1 MRNGGNKLSRE
12 QNLEKAAAAK
22 AESDKIRE
30 TTTSYCEALM
40 EKIKSKPAEVT
51 YDIIMEL
58 WKPAKEAARDIMKGV
73 EEYEADQA
81 KRRAELDAQAA
92 EIDKRIDALQVKIN
106 AAENRCRTA
115 ASRGNLDTAAA
126 EEEKAEELKKA
137 VSLLKRKRRIASSA
151 ELKGDP
157 VIYGKIREAQNRRQI
172 ADEVCHQYVIKAVD
186 LAEKWEW
193 QFKELHRRAV
203 NAMQRG
209 SALPSYEAERVDKVV
224 EHFNAP
230 ILKQAKAANQ

>member
-1 MRNGGNKLSRE
+1 MSRE
-12 QNLEKAAAAK
+12 QDLEKAAAAK
-22 AESDKIRE
+22 AEGQKIRE
-30 TTTSYCEALM
+30 ETTTYCEALM
-40 EKIKSKPAEVT
+40 EKIKGDPAGTT
-51 YDIIMEL
+51 YDTIMEL
-58 WKPAKEAARDIMKGV
+58 WKPAKDAARDIMEAVK
-73 EEYEADQA
+73 EYEADQA

-106 AAENRCRTA
+106 AAENRSRTA
-115 ASRGNLDTAAA
+115 ASRGDLDTAAA
-126 EEEKAEELKKA
+126 EEEKAEELEKA
-137 VSLLKRKRRIASSA
+137 ASLLKRKRRIATSA

-172 ADEVCHQYVIKAVD
+172 ADEVCHRYVIEAVD
-186 LAEKWEW
+186 LAEKWAW

-203 NAMQRG
+203 NAIQRG

>member
-1 MRNGGNKLSRE
+1 MSNRE
-12 QNLEKAAAAK
+12 QDMKRAEAAK
-22 AESDKIRE
+22 AEGQKIRE
-30 TTTSYCEALM
+30 ETTAYCEALM
-40 EKIKSKPAEVT
+40 EKIKGDPAGTT
-51 YDIIMEL
+51 YDTIMEL
-58 WKPAKEAARDIMKGV
+58 WKPAKDAARDIMEAVK
-73 EEYEADQA
+73 EYEADQA

-106 AAENRCRTA
+106 AAENRSRTA
-115 ASRGNLDTAAA
+115 ASRGDLDTAAA
-126 EEEKAEELKKA
+126 EEEKAEELEKA
-137 VSLLKRKRRIASSA
+137 ASLLKRKRRIATSA

-172 ADEVCHQYVIKAVD
+172 ADEVCQRYVIEAVD

-193 QFKELHRRAV
+193 QFKELHRRSV
-203 NAMQRG
+203 LAMQRG